1 MARVLSTATVL
12 GLLAATAVAFAITER
27 AKLTRSPI
35 GGTRVTKIFSPQAR
49 SPVFRQADV
58 EFRLRTRE
66 RVTVWVEDAHGT
78 NVRTLLPSRTE
89 PRGAHI
95 TLAWDGFGPNGVLL
109 PDGVYRPVVKL
120 ETSHRTIVLPN
131 PIRVDT
137 KPPVI
142 SVPHPLH
149 PVLSPDGD
157 HHGDTFRVHYRIDE
171 PAHALLFVRV
181 GGHTRQV
188 VFTRTQKQS
197 GELEW
202 NGKVKVDGAEKTVRP
217 GAYLL
222 SIAAQDLAGNVSKPH
237 PFAVANIR
245 YVSLGRTRVTV
256 RPGGR
261 FAIRVSTDAPTV
273 QWKLHGRSGV
283 ARRGT
288 LHFTAP
294 RRAGVFFLYV
304 FVGSHAA
311 RCAVVVG

>member
-1 MARVLSTATVL
+1 LARVLSTATVL
-12 GLLAATAVAFAITER
+12 GLLAATAVAFAITEK

-35 GGTRVTKIFSPQAR
+35 GGTRVTKLFSPQAR
-49 SPVFRQADV
+49 STAFRQADV

-66 RVTVWVEDAHGT
+66 RVTVWIEDAHGT
-78 NVRTLLPSRTE
+78 NVRTLLPARTE
-89 PRGAHI
+89 TRGAHLV
-95 TLAWDGFGPNGVLL
+95 LAWDGFGDNGVLL

-131 PIRVDT
+131 PIRIDT
-137 KPPVI
+137 KVPVI

-157 HHGDTFRVHYRIDE
+157 HHGDNFRVHYRINE
-171 PAHALLFVRV
+171 PAHAVLFVRV
-181 GGHTRQV
+181 RGHVRQV
-188 VFTRTQKQS
+188 VFTRTHKVS
-197 GELEW
+197 GELDW
-202 NGKVKVDGAEKTVRP
+202 NGKYGGRPLRP

-222 SIAAQDLAGNVSKPH
+222 SIAAQDLAGNVSKPK
-237 PFAVANIR
+237 PFADANIR
-245 YVSLGRTRVTV
+245 YVSLGRKRVTV

-273 QWKLHGRSGV
+273 QWRLHGRSGI

-294 RRAGVFFLYV
+294 RQAGVFFLYV
-304 FVGSHAA
+304 FVGNHAA

>member
-12 GLLAATAVAFAITER
+12 GLLAATAVAFAITEK

-49 SPVFRQADV
+49 SPAFRQADV

-66 RVTVWVEDAHGT
+66 RVTAWVEDAHGT

-89 PRGAHI
+89 PRGARI
-95 TLAWDGFGPNGVLL
+95 TLSWDGFGQNGVLL
-109 PDGVYRPVVKL
+109 PDGVYHPVVKL

-157 HHGDTFRVHYRIDE
+157 HHGDIFRVHYRIDE
-171 PAHALLFVRV
+171 PAHALLFIRV

-188 VFTRTQKQS
+188 VFTRSHKAT

-202 NGKVKVDGAEKTVRP
+202 NGKVNGRP
-217 GAYLL
+217 LHAGGYLL
-222 SIAAQDLAGNVSKPH
+222 SIAAQDVAGNVSKPH

-245 YVSLGRTRVTV
+245 YVSLGRKRVTV

-273 QWKLHGRSGV
+273 QWKLHGRAGV

-294 RRAGVFFLYV
+294 RQAGVFFLYV
-304 FVGSHAA
+304 FVGNHAA